1 MGNHAKVGVWEIQ
14 SSLAISR
21 YVGLDQG
28 HIGKQAVVFLP
39 QGLVFII
46 SLLPDK
52 DRLDQQLRKVLVER
66 QRLGISQSLLVLDG
80 PSMNDVAYREC

>member
-1 MGNHAKVGVWEIQ
+1 MENRAKVRAWGIQ

-39 QGLVFII
+39 QGRGFMA

-52 DRLDQQLRKVLVER
+52 DRLDLQLRKVLVKR
-66 QRLGISQSLLVLDG
+66 
-80 PSMNDVAYREC
+80 

>member
-1 MGNHAKVGVWEIQ
+1 MGDRVKVGVWGIQ

-52 DRLDQQLRKVLVER
+52 DRLDLQLRKVLVER
-66 QRLGISQSLLVLDG
+66 QRFGV
-80 PSMNDVAYREC
+80 R